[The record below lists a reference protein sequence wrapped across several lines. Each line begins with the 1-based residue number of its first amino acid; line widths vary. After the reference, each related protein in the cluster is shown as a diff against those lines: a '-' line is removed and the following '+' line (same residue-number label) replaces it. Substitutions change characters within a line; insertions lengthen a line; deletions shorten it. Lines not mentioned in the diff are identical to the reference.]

1 MAYFVYIIGS
11 SKPRKRTYVGWT
23 KDISKRISKHNSSK
37 GAKFTRGSNWILLYQ
52 EELNSKTDAMKRENE
67 LKKEEFNSILR
78 NFTSPVQKWTG
89 LFIFI

>member
-23 KDISKRISKHNSSK
+23 KDISKRVYKHNSSK

-67 LKKEEFNSILR
+67 LKKDKKLR
-78 NFTSPVQKWTG
+78 SDLRKRLN
-89 LFIFI
+89 